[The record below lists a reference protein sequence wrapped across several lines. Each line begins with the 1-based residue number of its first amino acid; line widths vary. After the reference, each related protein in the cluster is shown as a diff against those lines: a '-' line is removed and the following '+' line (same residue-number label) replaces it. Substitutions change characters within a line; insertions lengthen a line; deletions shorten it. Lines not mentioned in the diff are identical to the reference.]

1 MARIKLNVIAVFSEH
16 CFTQHSWILIQDT
29 TDHKMW
35 NQLTSVLRNA
45 GVEIYFNHFVV
56 KCEDDEGNEIYL
68 GYNDNVISFGFSI
81 GKLEGSKEIT
91 LESPQKLRMSF

>member
-1 MARIKLNVIAVFSEH
+1 MARIKLNVMSVFSEH
-16 CFTQHSWILIQDT
+16 CFTQHSWILIQD

-56 KCEDDEGNEIYL
+56 KCKDDEGNEIYL
-68 GYNDNVISFGFSI
+68 GYNDSVVSFGFSI
-81 GKLEGSKEIT
+81 GKLRDSEEIT
-91 LESPQKLRMSF
+91 LESPQRLLMSF